1 MPKKRTAENEIVVP
15 TASGAASLRRK
26 SAPRPSRAK
35 RSVEPAENIVANV
48 SEPAPAPAEMPAV
61 AVASEPSRDE
71 IAQLAYSFWEARG
84 FQGGS
89 PEEDWQRAEQQL
101 RVRRSPVVA

>member
-26 SAPRPSRAK
+26 SAPRPRAK
-35 RSVEPAENIVANV
+35 RSVEPAETVLANV
-48 SEPAPAPAEMPAV
+48 SERAAAAVEMPA
-61 AVASEPSRDE
+61 AGASEPTRQE

-84 FQGGS
+84 CQGGS

-101 RVRRSPVVA
+101 RVRTATVVA